1 MYKILAII
9 PARGGSKGIPKKNII
24 NIAGKPLI
32 AWTIE
37 SAKKSRFINRI
48 VVSSDSTE
56 ILSVAE
62 KYGSEI
68 IKRPAK
74 FANDKI
80 SAAAAVPHTLEYLK
94 KKEKYVPDIIV
105 FLQPTSPLRTAK
117 DIDDALKFFFEK
129 KAGTVISVT
138 EGDNKALKSF
148 FIEKGIM
155 RGIVNDEFPF
165 TNRQALPKIYMPNGA
180 IYIISEKEFQKEKR
194 LFSKKTFAFIMPPER
209 SIDLDVKEDIPVLEK
224 LLKKK

>member
-1 MYKILAII
+1 MNILAII

-24 NIAGKPLI
+24 TIAGKPLI

-37 SAKKSRFINRI
+37 SAQKSRLVNRV
-48 VVSSDSTE
+48 VVSSDSPE
-56 ILSVAE
+56 ILSVAK

-68 IKRPAK
+68 ITRPAK

-80 SAAAAVPHTLEYLK
+80 SAVAAVPHTLEYLK
-94 KKEKYVPDIIV
+94 KKEKYIPDIIV
-105 FLQPTSPLRTAK
+105 FLQPTSPLRTSK
-117 DIDDALKFFFEK
+117 DIDDAIRLFIQK
-129 KAGTVISVT
+129 KAGAVISVT

-180 IYIISEKEFQKEKR
+180 IFIISEKEFQKEQR
-194 LFSKKTFAFIMPPER
+194 LFSKKTYAFIMPEER
-209 SIDLDVKEDIPVLEK
+209 SIDLDVKEDIPALVK